1 MVKATN
7 DAGIAKCY
15 ATLVVKQRSEHHAM
29 KVRLV
34 ESSHSVQTD
43 VPVQSGHIPPEIIKS
58 FHDVHVRP
66 GQPCNIEVVITGV
79 PKPKVGAWSINLSEN
94 ILFQ

>member
-1 MVKATN
+1 
-7 DAGIAKCY
+7 
-15 ATLVVKQRSEHHAM
+15 M

-43 VPVQSGHIPPEIIKS
+43 APVKSGHVAPEILKS

-79 PKPKVGAWSINLSEN
+79 PKPKVVWWCGWRGRVWWCGGEGIVWWCGGGKGCSGVVREG
-94 ILFQ
+94 